1 MPFDQFQRYE
11 PVRRIL
17 AAYGEHLG
25 KPPAILDVG
34 GGDGPLRLLLP
45 EARIVVADPGPKAT
59 PDVVCRGEAIAFA
72 DGRFDAAVCIDT
84 LEHVPG
90 DTRPRLL
97 GEMARVAPSLAIVAA
112 PFDANGNQEAEAA
125 VRRCH
130 LAIYGEEDPWLSE
143 HVEHGLPDLLA
154 TRRLLENAYGEVSAS
169 PSGHLPDWRHMMALN
184 MLVLALPESH
194 PLYLELNRMVNDRFY
209 AASRR
214 EPAYRTIL
222 AASSTGLNW
231 LPGDTGDNPG
241 KATDSLWAESLG
253 LLARWL
259 AEALQNKTGI
269 IKQGES
275 HVRELQGLLAEKD
288 QAVAEG
294 RLFAQKLEGEIEA
307 SRQSYEEL
315 EGGYDRLDRQVIDLL
330 HHQKEIASYVRH
342 VEAEF
347 QKAAAL
353 YEQAAGEASSLA
365 SELGREREIR
375 SDLERQSAG
384 MAARLAELERRYP
397 ERFRRFLQRR
407 FGRG

>member
-1 MPFDQFQRYE
+1 
-11 PVRRIL
+11 
-17 AAYGEHLG
+17 
-25 KPPAILDVG
+25 
-34 GGDGPLRLLLP
+34 
-45 EARIVVADPGPKAT
+45 
-59 PDVVCRGEAIAFA
+59 
-72 DGRFDAAVCIDT
+72 
-84 LEHVPG
+84 
-90 DTRPRLL
+90 
-97 GEMARVAPSLAIVAA
+97 
-112 PFDANGNQEAEAA
+112 
-125 VRRCH
+125 
-130 LAIYGEEDPWLSE
+130 
-143 HVEHGLPDLLA
+143 
-154 TRRLLENAYGEVSAS
+154 
-169 PSGHLPDWRHMMALN
+169 
-184 MLVLALPESH
+184 
-194 PLYLELNRMVNDRFY
+194 VNDRFY

-294 RLFAQKLEGEIEA
+294 RLFAQKLEGEMEA

-330 HHQKEIASYVRH
+330 QHQEEIASYVRH

-365 SELGREREIR
+365 LDLEREREIR